1 MPSMSVVDPAS
12 FTDELAEYRNQFVIT
27 NPQLIY
33 LDGNSLGRLP
43 RVTAERMQ
51 QVIDQQWGADLIRS
65 WNAGWFDAP
74 RRIGEK
80 IAVLLGAAKGQVV
93 VSDSTSI
100 NLYKLA
106 MAALQSSPGR
116 SKIVSDE
123 LNFPSDLY
131 ILQSCIAQL
140 GNRHTLELV
149 PSPDGIS
156 IRMDDLVDAIDD
168 QTALVCL
175 SHVAFKSG
183 FMYDGAEVTRLA
195 HQAGA
200 FMLWDVCHSVGVVP
214 LTLDAWGADLA
225 VGCTYKYLNGGPGA
239 PAFLYVR
246 RDLQAHLHPPMW
258 GWFAQRSPFA
268 FELEFKPARG
278 MAHFLVSS
286 PPILSALA
294 MEASLDLVLQAGIQ
308 RIRRKSLAQTAYL
321 IDLFDARL
329 APLGFS
335 LGTPREA
342 KCRGS
347 HVSIRHPE
355 GYRINRAL
363 IEELQLIPD
372 FRETDNIRLGI
383 APLYISFAEIY
394 EAVERIC
401 RVVQEKRYLHYPEQ
415 RLMVT

>member
-195 HQAGA
+195 HQAGS

-401 RVVQEKRYLHYPEQ
+401 RVVKEKRYLHYPEQ

>member
-195 HQAGA
+195 HQAGS